1 MQRDHAALINRAM
14 NRLTTGGVLYFSNN
28 FTRFELDEQLTERYE
43 VTDITHQTIG
53 FDYNIKKPIHQSF
66 EIRHR

>member
-1 MQRDHAALINRAM
+1 
-14 NRLTTGGVLYFSNN
+14 
-28 FTRFELDEQLTERYE
+28 